1 MKRKPWSDETRT
13 MAQIREHYGI
23 ERELA
28 ARLRS
33 ASRLD
38 RRSLYTELYNEL
50 YRRVP
55 LHPQLTRKASPEEAM
70 RAVAA
75 QMRLL
80 RPFLGPEVTF
90 LEIGP
95 GDCALS
101 LEVARSVKQ
110 VYGVDVS
117 DMITS
122 RRDTPPNFRLV
133 LSDGCSIPVPQGT
146 VTVAYSNQVMEHLHP
161 DDALEQLANIYSAL
175 APGGIYICITPNRLN
190 GPHDVS
196 RLFDDVA
203 TGFHMKEYTTGELQR
218 LLRGAGFSS
227 ARQSVGLKGHDFD
240 LPVPLVAAI
249 ESVLS
254 GLPVGARNSL
264 SGMPLLRKILGVR
277 LIAAK

>member
-1 MKRKPWSDETRT
+1 MKRKPWSDEIRT
-13 MAQIREHYGI
+13 WAQIREHYEI

-28 ARLRS
+28 AKLMG
-33 ASRLD
+33 ASQRE
-38 RRSLYTELYNEL
+38 RRSLYSELYDDL

-55 LHPQLTRKASPEEAM
+55 LHPQLTRKASPDEAA

-80 RPFLGPEVTF
+80 RPFLGAGVTF

-117 DMITS
+117 DAITS
-122 RRDTPPNFRLV
+122 RLDTPPNFQLV
-133 LSDGCSIPVPQGT
+133 LSDGCSIPVPQGA
-146 VTVAYSNQVMEHLHP
+146 VNVAYSNQVMEHLHP
-161 DDALEQLANIYSAL
+161 DDALEQLANIYRAL

-196 RLFDDVA
+196 RYFDEVA
-203 TGFHMKEYTTGELQR
+203 TGFHLKEYTTGELRR
-218 LLRGAGFSS
+218 LFRRAGFSS
-227 ARQSVGLKGHDFD
+227 VRQSVGLKGRDFD
-240 LPVPLVAAI
+240 LPVTLVTAMESAFSRLPAA
-249 ESVLS
+249 
-254 GLPVGARNSL
+254 ARNSL
-264 SGMPLLRKILGVR
+264 SGMPLIRKVLGVR
-277 LIAAK
+277 LVAAK